1 MVNEF
6 HLNLIYL
13 ELDSSGF
20 GLIDSSG
27 NQVTTPGVEGL
38 LTYNGGTV
46 CDDGFTDNAAAAICQ
61 HLGFGG
67 ASSWT
72 SSGTFYSGQEGMRI
86 NMDDI
91 SCSSTTWSECS
102 FLETHNC
109 RHGEDVTLSCLRN
122 VPGFLI
128 YL

>member
-20 GLIDSSG
+20 ALIDSSG

-38 LTYNGGTV
+38 LTYNGETV
-46 CDDGFTDNAAAAICQ
+46 CVYGFTNLAAHAICKE
-61 HLGFGG
+61 LEFIR
-67 ASSWT
+67 ASSWIN
-72 SSGTFYSGQEGMRI
+72 SGTFYSGQGGMLI
-86 NMDDI
+86 SMDDI
-91 SCSSTTWSECS
+91 FCSSTTWSECS

-109 RHGEDVTLSCLRN
+109 VHGEDVTLRCSKVGRL
-122 VPGFLI
+122 
-128 YL
+128 

>member
-20 GLIDSSG
+20 ALIDSSG

-38 LTYNGGTV
+38 LTYYGGTV
-46 CDDGFTDNAAAAICQ
+46 CDNGFTNLAADAICKE
-61 HLGFGG
+61 LEFIR
-67 ASSWT
+67 ASSWRN
-72 SSGTFYSGQEGMRI
+72 SGTFYSGQDGMPI
-86 NMDDI
+86 SMADI

-109 RHGEDVTLSCLRN
+109 RHWEDVTLSCSN
-122 VPGFLI
+122 VGK
-128 YL
+128 